1 MYNYICHDK
10 YMKIVNNLSLN
21 SYDFVVNRNHKVGY
35 TKSIMLHFLRG
46 ELFDIRMFKIAV
58 SL

>member
-10 YMKIVNNLSLN
+10 YMKNVNNISLN
-21 SYDFVVNRNHKVGY
+21 SYDFVVNRKYIIGY